1 MRHLPRI
8 AEKLQWNWPQR
19 EAMYATHIRAE
30 GAGLPKLFGTQ
41 MILSQAPYAGH
52 GNVDLAFA
60 LLGFRFVLVCYL
72 LLWPHYPLLV
82 IEMFNL

>member
-19 EAMYATHIRAE
+19 ETMYATHIRAE

-41 MILSQAPYAGH
+41 MILSQAPYAGAWNC
-52 GNVDLAFA
+52 GFGVCTAGFCFCFGLLSPAVAPLIPFGYRNV
-60 LLGFRFVLVCYL
+60 
-72 LLWPHYPLLV
+72 
-82 IEMFNL
+82 